1 MKKIFLFLF
10 LISFNV
16 FAAVDVCPGN
26 VISPLD
32 GATTTATSSV
42 TATLP
47 PATSYFYSFTPAI
60 DGTIQV
66 DSFAN
71 RSFNSLYIKDG
82 CGATLWSATNDS
94 NNKSS
99 PDIIVT
105 AGQLIVIEFER
116 RWSTSIDVTINFT
129 FAPIDPRE
137 LCPGVSITNLD
148 GTSTSAT
155 DSFSGVTVPANTTF
169 YYSFTPAVDGRIQ
182 TNSNAANATNSL
194 YIKDGCGANLWS
206 DTADSDN
213 KSSPAIDVTAGQLI
227 VIAFERDYTTQTTL
241 DIDFTFTVPGPEET
255 CPGITLPNLDGTN
268 ATATDSNS
276 SVTVAANATYYYS
289 FTPTSAGTIQVN
301 STLNDS
307 DNDLYIKDGCGADLW
322 SQTFDSN
329 SKSSPEVAV
338 NAGQLIVIA
347 FTNDNTGSRVLD
359 IDFTYTVPVATA
371 LGDNF
376 STPPNTD
383 LSANVLLNDTGP
395 GIVITADTNATDLA
409 HGTLISFDWATG
421 DFVYRPDTDYLGTDS
436 FTYTIQDSN
445 GQVATATV
453 TITVIKSTDYE
464 STAQPFALIN
474 PASTRNITGDYRI
487 AGNSML
493 CLTSSTTAW
502 GFPCIDDEEETS
514 NGNMAEYI
522 DIDEDNSTWNSS
534 SSVIKLPSTYDPGV
548 NGSGIKW
555 AGLFWSGRI
564 STDNDQNKRM
574 GVVDVPDVN
583 YTLVDMEGAA
593 AFDITALAANKIKF
607 KIDDGNYTDVQA
619 DTLYDIGST
628 SATSYAAFADVTKLL
643 QDPAL
648 VEGNNTIT
656 VANLTH
662 TEGREESPGHYGGW
676 SLVVIFGEDI
686 NGKNR
691 NISVYKG
698 FIEISSSITPP
709 AIEISGFKLPS
720 TGSVSSNISIF
731 SGEGEKIYGD
741 GSNTDWLKISD
752 NDTDA
757 GVLMPNVPPPATN
770 TNIFD
775 GRMAGILREDV
786 NNTAN
791 LQINNNVGVEIDS
804 YDVSDLM
811 SGFRDDNPDID
822 TIWINAY
829 SDQDYIT
836 ANMMVFSAELYKPGL
851 CYDTTY
857 DIGGYVIESVNND
870 INTSFHT
877 EGFPLSTHLT
887 LRSLEGDFDLN
898 DVNIT
903 ITTNTDYLSYQ
914 DGSAGYSPNGIRDYD
929 PILPPQI
936 NGITADNSS
945 FTLNVG
951 DGAGVSGGTF
961 TPLETHFLR
970 FNHDFNTSQS
980 SINTAIS
987 YVVHFTTNYG
997 SGPVEVTQVLNSS
1010 NLCSGS
1016 SYYAPAW
1023 GSFNIV
1029 DDAAG
1034 PNDYNL
1040 YTQVSGRNFDVK
1052 AVGYEADYV
1061 TPTNYNT
1068 NIEVEVYNVEF
1079 FKRDSNLSCMNPDSN
1094 VSEPFFVR
1102 FNNTDS
1108 VSIPSLAFPIAKQNS
1123 AFRMWY
1129 LTDTAGALVP
1139 HTAANRYDETYFE
1152 NLYAAAASGPYT
1164 GDGHCN
1170 SQCTDGTASNCYQ
1183 CLRKFYGQPICSRD
1197 NFSIRPE
1204 TFRVTLSDA
1213 ATIGT
1218 NSLATAYPLAASYD
1232 YQLAIAATLYG
1243 SDSPAEGY
1251 VQSYAAAPA
1260 AVMAIDEDLD
1270 TAASMI
1276 NQFTGNA
1283 ACNDINSEQFPFSF
1297 WQGAASNSAV
1307 KTRNVGDYK
1316 FHILDSEWTSVDNP
1330 GNFPIPGGDCIPAD
1344 ASVPATGKVGC
1355 NVSSSYDATHNDL
1368 AISSRAHS
1376 FDISAM
1382 QFQKGPVPPAGINI
1396 NAANAYTYQ
1405 NNIAANGDDLN
1416 MSVRY
1421 TGRLRA
1427 VGQDNASLSNY
1438 VAGCYAQNL
1447 DLDVNTSNL
1456 NLAGYP
1462 IFSYRLRERDAANAI
1477 VNDTIRGNNGGA
1489 ANLNGLIT
1497 LPGTNFDK
1505 TMGGEAE
1512 LELNVNFNRA
1522 VNTAVN
1528 PIVLTYNN
1536 LRTICSTPADCQ
1548 SNADG
1553 SATHDPKGNLLTNQP
1568 VTHLYGRVHTPRQR
1582 VADPDPATI
1591 SAAATVP
1598 VYYEFY
1604 CDGAC
1609 NVGALAAN
1617 PAISP
1622 QGILSPDDVRWY
1634 TQALHNTALDG
1645 NATATQARNTAD
1657 NARFTTRS
1665 IDPGAQTASYTYNG
1679 SRGYPYKTTIDL
1691 NASDWLIYNRY
1702 DGAAPANDFEIE
1714 YFTTGRWGGEDQSNM
1729 SVDANTS
1736 TNVNR
1741 RIQW

>member
-10 LISFNV
+10 LISFNT

-71 RSFNSLYIKDG
+71 RLFNSLYIKDG
-82 CGATLWSATNDS
+82 CGATLWSGTNDS

-99 PDIIVT
+99 PKIIVT

-116 RWSTSIDVTINFT
+116 RWSTSIDVTINFN

-137 LCPGVSITNLD
+137 LCPGVTITNLD

-155 DSFSGVTVPANTTF
+155 DSFSGVTVPANTT
-169 YYSFTPAVDGRIQ
+169 YYYYFTPAVDGRIQ

-289 FTPTSAGTIQVN
+289 FTPTSDGTIQVN

-322 SQTFDSN
+322 SATFDSN

-409 HGTLISFDWATG
+409 HGSLISFDWATG

-453 TITVIKSTDYE
+453 TITVIKATDYK

-493 CLTSSTTAW
+493 CLTTSNSAW
-502 GFPCIDDEEETS
+502 TGSCIDDEDYTNNERVS
-514 NGNMAEYI
+514 KYI

-534 SSVIKLPSTYDPGV
+534 SSVIKLPSTYAPGV

-564 STDNDQNKRM
+564 STDDDHIKRM

-583 YTLVDMEGAA
+583 YTLVDMQDAA
-593 AFDITALAANKIKF
+593 NFDITALAANKIKL
-607 KIDDGNYTDVQA
+607 KIETGNYTDIQA
-619 DTLYDIGST
+619 DTLYDIGN
-628 SATSYAAFADVTKLL
+628 AANTSYAAFADVTKLL
-643 QDPAL
+643 QGGSPA
-648 VEGNNTIT
+648 EGNTTNT

-662 TEGREESPGHYGGW
+662 LEGREGSPGNFGGW

-698 FIEISSSITPP
+698 FVEISDGVTPP
-709 AIEISGFKLPS
+709 PIEISGFKLPS
-720 TGSVSSNISIF
+720 TGSISSRLSIF
-731 SGEGEKIYGD
+731 SGEGEQKYGD
-741 GSNTDWLKISD
+741 GTKTDWLKIS
-752 NDTDA
+752 NVNTA
-757 GVLMPNVPPPATN
+757 GSGTLMPNVPPPATN

-775 GRMAGILREDV
+775 GRMAGIERANIGA
-786 NNTAN
+786 NN
-791 LQINNNVGVEIDS
+791 QQNNNVGIEVDS
-804 YDVSDLM
+804 YDVSTLMAAYRDLD
-811 SGFRDDNPDID
+811 STID
-822 TIWINAY
+822 TVWINSY
-829 SDQDYIT
+829 SDEDYIT
-836 ANMMVFSAELYKPGL
+836 SSMMVFSAELYKPGL

-877 EGFPLSTHLT
+877 QGFPLSTHLT

-903 ITTNTDYLSYQ
+903 ISTNTDYLSYQ
-914 DGSAGYSPNGIRDYD
+914 DDSAGYSPNGIRDYD

-936 NGITADNSS
+936 HSITAGNSS

-951 DGAGVSGGTF
+951 DGAGATGGTF

-980 SINTAIS
+980 SINTAIN
-987 YVVHFTTNYG
+987 YVVRFSTNYG
-997 SGPVEVTQVLNSS
+997 SGPVTVTQTLDSS

-1061 TPTNYNT
+1061 TPTNYDT

-1152 NLYAAAASGPYT
+1152 NLYAAAASGPYM

-1170 SQCTDGTASNCYQ
+1170 SQCTDSTASNCYQ

-1204 TFRVTLSDA
+1204 TFRISLSDGA
-1213 ATIGT
+1213 LIGQNTIT
-1218 NSLATAYPLAASYD
+1218 TPYPLAASYD

-1260 AVMAIDEDLD
+1260 AVMAIDENLD

-1283 ACNDINSEQFPFSF
+1283 ACNDTNSEQFPFTF
-1297 WQGAASNSAV
+1297 WQGAASNSEV
-1307 KTRNVGDYK
+1307 KARNVGDYK
-1316 FHILDSEWTSVDNP
+1316 FHILDSDWTKVDNP
-1330 GNFPIPGGDCIPAD
+1330 GQYGSGCTALNSA
-1344 ASVPATGKVGC
+1344 VPATGMVGC
-1355 NVSSSYDATHNDL
+1355 NVSSNMDASHTDIS
-1368 AISSRAHS
+1368 ISSRAYN
-1376 FDISAM
+1376 FNITAIK
-1382 QFQKGPVPPAGINI
+1382 FQKGLIPSDTNI
-1396 NAANAYTYQ
+1396 SAANAYTYM
-1405 NNIAANGDDLN
+1405 NNISNNTDDLN

-1427 VGQDNASLSNY
+1427 VGQDDASLSNY
-1438 VAGCYAQNL
+1438 VTGCYAENIN
-1447 DLDVNTSNL
+1447 LDVNTSNL
-1456 NLAGYP
+1456 NLPGYP
-1462 IFSYRLRERDAANAI
+1462 VFSYRLREKDAANNI
-1477 VNDTIRGNNGGA
+1477 LRDNIRGNNGGA
-1489 ANLNGLIT
+1489 VNLNGLIT
-1497 LPGTNFDK
+1497 LPGTRFEQ
-1505 TMGGEAE
+1505 TMLGEAE

-1536 LRTICSTPADCQ
+1536 FRTICSTLANCR
-1548 SNADG
+1548 SYADG
-1553 SATHDPKGNLLTNQP
+1553 LPVHDPKGNLLTNQP

-1604 CDGAC
+1604 CDNAC

-1702 DGAAPANDFEIE
+1702 DAAAAANDFEIE